1 MSICLRGRKGGF
13 SSIHQLVDVGG
24 GLFRYRPLVH
34 YKVDVSFFR
43 FSTNC
48 EMDTVRVEGV
58 SSIESI
64 VGLCSDAFTNCGV
77 VSWSWWMVCVEWE

>member
-1 MSICLRGRKGGF
+1 MW
-13 SSIHQLVDVGG
+13 VGAFFDTG
-24 GLFRYRPLVH
+24 HWFTIKLMF
-34 YKVDVSFFR
+34 FFR